1 VQVVE
6 EVVHPMCKEAKNE
19 DGKKP
24 YDVFIESH
32 EELVKAG
39 EKWTKDTATCYI
51 AVASLVLTIMFAA
64 AFTIPGGNN
73 QTGTPISLD
82 QNTFKMFLLADSV
95 SIITSATSVLF
106 FISILTSRCHAIDF
120 LKVLPMKLITGL
132 ALLLFS
138 VCSMMVAFYAALN
151 IILKQNHIG
160 SRGVVLGPILSLGS
174 VPVFILLASQ
184 IRFIWRILYC
194 TMKNRIKGWYMPEMV
209 FQQKTNVSDW
219 HFASE

>member
-1 VQVVE
+1 MVAVE
-6 EVVHPMCKEAKNE
+6 EVVHPMCKETKNE

-39 EKWTKDTATCYI
+39 EKWTKDTASCYI
-51 AVASLVLTIMFAA
+51 AVPLLFR
-64 AFTIPGGNN
+64 GGNN

-82 QNTFKMFLLADSV
+82 QNIFKMFLLADSV
-95 SIITSATSVLF
+95 SIITSTTSVLV

-120 LKVLPMKLITGL
+120 LKVLPMKFITGL

-151 IILKQNHIG
+151 MILKQNYSG
-160 SRGVVLGPILSLGS
+160 SRGIVLGPI
-174 VPVFILLASQ
+174 
-184 IRFIWRILYC
+184 
-194 TMKNRIKGWYMPEMV
+194 
-209 FQQKTNVSDW
+209 
-219 HFASE
+219 